1 MKDNIGIG
9 AGHFSKLEIGTP
21 LRLVWEK
28 DNRYDENALA
38 LYLGDAK
45 LGFVPKAENST
56 ISKIIQCGYEIFEC
70 VVNRLDS
77 TEHPEAQ
84 VGVTLF
90 VVGKG

>member
-1 MKDNIGIG
+1 
-9 AGHFSKLEIGTP
+9 
-21 LRLVWEK
+21 VWEK

-45 LGFVPKAENST
+45 LGFVPKAVNST
-56 ISKIIQCGYEIFEC
+56 VSKIIQSGYEIFEC
-70 VVNRLDS
+70 VVNRLDP

-90 VVGKG
+90 VVEKED